1 MNTFRKYHIGLLVCI
16 ALASLLFSCNDY
28 IEGLSEEGNKFLE
41 NNTQGLV
48 IGKNYKFK
56 YKESNC
62 QKVLNIHRKYIRLQ
76 KDDQSAYIHIE
87 AAAVP
92 SNSSME
98 NDERPITLKYKTDK
112 DSEPIIQSISMEI
125 LKHTDTQI
133 WLWNDEFKIGLI
145 LQV

>member
-1 MNTFRKYHIGLLVCI
+1 MFRKYHIGLLVCI
-16 ALASLLFSCNDY
+16 ALVSLLFSCNDY

-48 IGKNYKFK
+48 IGKSYKFK
-56 YKESNC
+56 FKESNC

-87 AAAVP
+87 AAAP
-92 SNSSME
+92 SPNVSM
-98 NDERPITLKYKTDK
+98 DTQARPIVLKYKLDK
-112 DSEPIIQSISMEI
+112 DSEQITQAISMEI
-125 LKHTDTQI
+125 LMHTQTQI

-145 LQV
+145 LPV